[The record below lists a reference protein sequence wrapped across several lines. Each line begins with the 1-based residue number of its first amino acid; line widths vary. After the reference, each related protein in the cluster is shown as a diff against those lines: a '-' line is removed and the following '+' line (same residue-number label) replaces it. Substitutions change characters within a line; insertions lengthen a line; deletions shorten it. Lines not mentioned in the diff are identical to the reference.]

1 PLPALELIQARLAL
15 DGPAGEARLAAFT
28 GVRTREV
35 RRWLHHLYDRAIAW
49 PGPDGRIVL
58 APAVARWCPAPL
70 GLGRPFGACTRGL
83 AAEDLRRAG
92 RLLGLPVRGGR
103 DRLTARIRAVL
114 GDPDRLGLLLTGA
127 PGGTLE
133 LLDAFAWDGPVRTLD
148 RGRHRRPGTPER
160 WALGP
165 RVVRG
170 TPRSAPPPHL
180 AGAGLP
186 GSAPGSARC
195 SGSPTGSASCSPARP
210 AEPWSCST
218 PSPGTARCA
227 PWTAGATGGPAPRSG
242 GRSALALSGARPAP
256 LPRPTWPGPVPPGPG
271 PRGRGGDAPRGRAR
285 PPQPRAPRPVHPG
298 SAGRRAHRGR
308 SGRGRARDAPR
319 RRAPR
324 RAGERAP
331 RPPGREP
338 GADAAPQCCPGGR
351 GTAARR
357 RDRL

>member
-1 PLPALELIQARLAL
+1 MPHDLLGWLTALGEDRLARILVNRPDAMAPPWPSDLGALAARLIDDVAVLEVIRDLPLPALELIQARLAL

-133 LLDAFAWDGPVRTLD
+133 LLDAFAWDGPVRSLD

-180 AGAGLP
+180 AGTGASWSWPAGTWR
-186 GSAPGSARC
+186 RC
-195 SGSPTGSASCSPARP
+195 PAR
-210 AEPWSCST
+210 SRS
-218 PSPGTARCA
+218 PSAAPGTA
-227 PWTAGATGGPAPRSG
+227 PRSPRIRRTP
-242 GRSALALSGARPAP
+242 RS
-256 LPRPTWPGPVPPGPG
+256 PRPIRT
-271 PRGRGGDAPRGRAR
+271 
-285 PPQPRAPRPVHPG
+285 
-298 SAGRRAHRGR
+298 R
-308 SGRGRARDAPR
+308 SRTGC
-319 RRAPR
+319 
-324 RAGERAP
+324 
-331 RPPGREP
+331 
-338 GADAAPQCCPGGR
+338 AAPPRSSSSG
-351 GTAARR
+351 
-357 RDRL
+357 